1 MILDTN
7 ALSAWAEGIEVVEQI
22 FGNANSV
29 SVPSIVLGEY
39 YFGIQQSRYYDRYAR
54 WLNLILANI
63 EIASVDRITA
73 QFYAQIR
80 LESKINGTPIPSND
94 TWIAAIAKQYESPI
108 QSNDTHFDRIIGVHR
123 IGF

>member
-7 ALSAWAEGIEVVEQI
+7 ALSAWAEGIQAVEEI
-22 FGNANSV
+22 LGNANSV

-54 WLNLILANI
+54 WLNLILPNI
-63 EIASVDRITA
+63 EIASVDRRTA
-73 QFYAQIR
+73 QWYAQIR
-80 LESKINGTPIPSND
+80 LELKRNGTPIPSND
-94 TWIAAIAKQYESPI
+94 TWIAAIGKQYDSPI
-108 QSNDTHFDRIIGVHR
+108 LSNDTHLDRVIGVHR